1 MNKKTHRTT
10 TIVAISTGKQYRL
23 RRLQLAGKDEAAL
36 NAAIVSTLD
45 SNKLPTTG
53 YTIVKRG
60 PISALPQPKTGV
72 TINEQHD
79 YITVRA
85 VFADGSVNMTWSWN
99 GERVSG
105 RGIDSTAMRAV
116 IRSMKIEKT
125 SSAKL
130 KSEAVRDLAS
140 KFTPVNQFVA
150 ALA

>member
-1 MNKKTHRTT
+1 VDIWIGVCAT
-10 TIVAISTGKQYRL
+10 
-23 RRLQLAGKDEAAL
+23 DCAL

-45 SNKLPTTG
+45 FNKLPTTG

-105 RGIDSTAMRAV
+105 RGIDSTAMRVV
-116 IRSMKIEKT
+116 IRSMKIEET

-140 KFTPVNQFVA
+140 KFASVKQFVA